1 MQHTFHIPVLG
12 LAFSID
18 TPLKVAHFGITSVV
32 SIVDDELIERM
43 REFHC
48 GQAQIPFSPIS
59 QTETDFRARR
69 ITAYLDMLDILVKNN
84 IESIKSEAFG
94 VGGAIDRYFEYLPEN
109 STVKNQYLDMLAT
122 TYPDQKAQLQSELRA
137 QIQPGAVE
145 VNIMSKVDKMN
156 IGPKKELLGEQFSDA
171 MAALR
176 GFANSRLQTS
186 LVLSAGLNPR
196 LYSYL
201 AEFSDFQPDQNG
213 ESVKK
218 IILKV
223 SDYRSALIQAK
234 ILAKKGLWVSE
245 FRIESGLNCGGH
257 AFATEGFLLGPIL
270 EEFKTK
276 REEFLMELEEIY
288 QKSRAALHVAGPEN
302 QQQQQPKTP
311 STRITVQG
319 GIGTYSEH
327 QFLINYYE
335 LDGAGWGSP
344 FLLVPDATNV
354 DTQTLVDLSTASAD
368 DYYVSGASPLGVP
381 FNNFRKSS
389 AEKQRLDRIAKGR
402 PGSPCTK
409 KYLVSN
415 TEFTSE
421 PICTA
426 SRKYQHR
433 KIKQLQAAD
442 LDPQEYQLQ
451 LESVLEKTCLCEGLA
466 TSAYLKNDLLKPKE
480 NEAVAICPGPNLAWF
495 DRTYSLK
502 EMIDHIYGR
511 INLLQQAYTR
521 PNLFVNELDLYVKH
535 IQKIIDEN
543 RHSLNEKKEKYITK
557 FKNQLNEGIHY
568 YEYLHQRLQS
578 VSPLFSPQMLLQLET
593 ARKNLESLPDRLHLK
608 VNV

>member
-1 MQHTFHIPVLG
+1 MVHSFHIPVLG

-18 TPLKVAHFGITSVV
+18 TPLKVAHYGITSVV

-48 GQAQIPFSPIS
+48 GQSKIPYIPIS
-59 QTETDFRARR
+59 KNEPDFRAKR
-69 ITAYLDMLDILVKNN
+69 ITAYLNMLDLLVIRNTEALR
-84 IESIKSEAFG
+84 IEQFG
-94 VGGAIDRYFEYLPEN
+94 IGKAIDQYFEFLPEN
-109 STVKNQYLDMLAT
+109 SILKALYLEM
-122 TYPDQKAQLQSELRA
+122 QSESDPIKKDNLQLYLRS
-137 QIQPGAVE
+137 QIQAGSVE
-145 VNIMSKVDKMN
+145 VNIMSKVDKVNM
-156 IGPKKELLGEQFSDA
+156 GPKNEPLSDQFSDA

-176 GFANSRLQTS
+176 GAANSTLQTS
-186 LVLSAGLNPR
+186 VVLSAGLNPR

-201 AEFSDFQPDQNG
+201 ADFQDFKPDQNG
-213 ESVKK
+213 LSKKK

-234 ILAKKGLWVSE
+234 ILAKKGIWVSE

-257 AFATEGFLLGPIL
+257 AFATDGFLLGPIL

-276 REEFLMELEEIY
+276 REEFLMELGQVY
-288 QKSRAALHVAGPEN
+288 QKAINSELNSDASHPHKN
-302 QQQQQPKTP
+302 PT
-311 STRITVQG
+311 TRITVQG
-319 GIGTYSEH
+319 GIGTSTEH

-354 DTQTLVDLSTASAD
+354 DSKTLSDLTTATAD

-389 AEKQRLDRIAKGR
+389 AEQQRLERIAKGR

-433 KIKQLQAAD
+433 KIKQLQAAS
-442 LDPQEYQLQ
+442 LEPHELQRQLN
-451 LESVLEKTCLCEGLA
+451 EVLEKTCLCEGLA

-480 NEAVAICPGPNLAWF
+480 NPAVAICPGPNLAWF
-495 DRTYSLK
+495 NRTYSLK

-511 INLLQQAYTR
+511 INLLQQEYNR
-521 PNLFVNELDLYVKH
+521 PNLFINELDLYVKH
-535 IQKIIDEN
+535 LKKFVDDN
-543 RHSLNEKKEKYITK
+543 RHTLNEKKEKYISK
-557 FKNQLNEGIHY
+557 FKNQLNEGIRY
-568 YEYLHQRLQS
+568 YEYMYDHLS
-578 VSPLFSPQMLLQLET
+578 SNSPIFSKQMLLQLEI
-593 ARKNLESLPDRLHLK
+593 ARKNLE
-608 VNV
+608 